1 MRSLG
6 GIARVNLN
14 HLLYFWVVA
23 REGSITAASRRLGL
37 THPTVSGQIH
47 ALERV
52 LGHKLLAR
60 RGRGVVLTEAG
71 RLAQDYVDSMMSL
84 GGELVE
90 MLAASPAGRPRRFEV
105 GVANAIPK
113 LVVRALLE
121 PALRLPEPVRL
132 VCREDRP
139 AGLFAALAANELDV
153 VFTDVPLAPHSTVR
167 AFNHVLG
174 ESDVSF
180 FAPARL
186 AQRLERGFPRSLDGA
201 PVILPTDDT
210 NLRRTLDAWFLAEDL
225 RPRVVAEI
233 EDAALAS
240 VFGSLGLGAFAAPTV
255 VASALHA
262 QYKVVPVG
270 RVRTLR
276 ETFYAISA
284 ERRLQ
289 NPAVVAVREAARA
302 SLFARM

>member
-1 MRSLG
+1 MTSLG

-14 HLLYFWVVA
+14 HLLYFWGVA

-37 THPTVSGQIH
+37 THPTVSGQVH
-47 ALERV
+47 ALERA

-60 RGRGVVLTEAG
+60 RV
-71 RLAQDYVDSMMSL
+71 
-84 GGELVE
+84 
-90 MLAASPAGRPRRFEV
+90 RR
-105 GVANAIPK
+105 
-113 LVVRALLE
+113 
-121 PALRLPEPVRL
+121 
-132 VCREDRP
+132 C
-139 AGLFAALAANELDV
+139 
-153 VFTDVPLAPHSTVR
+153 
-167 AFNHVLG
+167 
-174 ESDVSF
+174 
-180 FAPARL
+180 APATTSSGSRTSRSSRRRL

-210 NLRRTLDAWFLAEDL
+210 NLRGTLDAWFLAEDL
-225 RPRVVAEI
+225 HPQVVAEI
-233 EDAALAS
+233 GDAALAS
-240 VFGSLGLGAFAAPTV
+240 VFGGHGLGAFAAPTV

-276 ETFYAISA
+276 ETFHAISA

-289 NPAVVAVREAARA
+289 NPAVVAIREAARA